1 MKRINL
7 FVLCSLLCA
16 SLGAQERIMV
26 IADPHVLPQSVI
38 AKEANFDDYMA
49 KQRKMV
55 DLSEPIWNALMDTA
69 MKYHPDL
76 LLIPGDLTRDGE
88 PEAHALVSNSLA
100 QLAQAGIPSIVVP
113 GNHDKTDWFTPSAQE
128 PIEGLTVLS
137 FYDGVDVNWLAQQAD
152 AAITKGNTVIAMT
165 HRQLVDHFDGKST
178 LEPSARLTNADAVR
192 DCLMAHGVHL
202 VLTGHFHVNS
212 ISTWRDSITGDSL
225 VELSTGSP
233 ITYPCPYR
241 WLTLSPDRSQISVQ
255 TEYLTAV
262 DTIKDLYTYSRDWMV
277 EHTENMIP
285 TLAVRAWNKVDSKWD
300 SSIAPMLKKVGL
312 NDITINYIHDNLMP
326 STDKARIDITRRH
339 LGDAAVNLYLF
350 HSEANEFEYPE
361 KGQELADAVYTG
373 MNGIIDECFGIMA
386 QMVAPMKVMAVE
398 MAKGPV
404 QSLVEDMTQ
413 RDSERY
419 ANITDDL
426 HPVLTIGVPQQHED
440 IDQVPEDT
448 LRPAY
453 KLLRHGQ
460 LIIRHNNRL
469 YNAQGIRLQ

>member
-1 MKRINL
+1 
-7 FVLCSLLCA
+7 
-16 SLGAQERIMV
+16 MV

-38 AKEANFDDYMA
+38 ATEANFDDYMA

-88 PEAHALVSNSLA
+88 PEAHELVSNSLA

-152 AAITKGNTVIAMT
+152 AAKANGNTVIAMT

-255 TEYLTAV
+255 TEYITAV
-262 DTIKDLYTYSRDWMV
+262 GTINDLYTYSREWMA

-312 NDITINYIHDNLMP
+312 SDITINYIHYNLMP
-326 STDKARIDITRRH
+326 STDEARIDITRRH

-426 HPVLTIGVPQQHED
+426 HPVLTIGVPQQHEA
-440 IDQVPEDT
+440 IDQVPEDVLAQKF
-448 LRPAY
+448 LRN
-453 KLLRHGQ
+453 GQ
-460 LIIRHNNRL
+460 LIIRHNSRI

>member
-1 MKRINL
+1 
-7 FVLCSLLCA
+7 
-16 SLGAQERIMV
+16 MV

-38 AKEANFDDYMA
+38 ETEANFDEYMA

-128 PIEGLTVLS
+128 PIEGLTVLA
-137 FYDGVDVNWLAQQAD
+137 FYDGVDVKWLVEQAD
-152 AAITKGNTVIAMT
+152 AAIAKGNTVIAMT

-312 NDITINYIHDNLMP
+312 SDITINYIHNNLMP
-326 STDKARIDITRRH
+326 STDEARIDITRRH

-440 IDQVPEDT
+440 IDQVLEDT

-453 KLLRHGQ
+453 KLLHHGQ

>member
-38 AKEANFDDYMA
+38 ATEANFDDYMA

-55 DLSEPIWNALMDTA
+55 DLSEPIWNTLMDTA

-241 WLTLSPDRSQISVQ
+241 WLMLSPDRSQISVQ

-300 SSIAPMLKKVGL
+300 SSIAPMLKEKAGL
-312 NDITINYIHDNLMP
+312 HDVTIAYIKKYMLP
-326 STDKARIDITRRH
+326 STDEKRIDLTRRH
-339 LGDAAVNLYLF
+339 LGQPAIDLYLF
-350 HSEANEFEYPE
+350 HSEANEFERPE
-361 KGQELADAVYTG
+361 LGQSIANSIYNG
-373 MNGIIDECFGIMA
+373 MSAMMKECLGILEVGGLFSA
-386 QMVAPMKVMAVE
+386 MAVE
-398 MAKGPV
+398 MAKEPV
-404 QSLVEDMTQ
+404 QSMVEDKTQ
-413 RDSERY
+413 WKSELY

-426 HPVLTIGVPQQHED
+426 HPALKIGVPQTHTDLDPIMDEPYK
-440 IDQVPEDT
+440 QVVKY
-448 LRPAY
+448 LRN
-453 KLLRHGQ
+453 GQ

>member
-7 FVLCSLLCA
+7 FVLCSLLFV
-16 SLGAQERIMV
+16 SLCAQERIMV

-38 AKEANFDDYMA
+38 ETEAKFDEYMA

-69 MKYHPDL
+69 RKYRPDL

-88 PEAHALVSNSLA
+88 PEAHKLVSDSLQA
-100 QLAQAGIPSIVVP
+100 LAQAGIPSIVIP

-128 PIEGLTVLS
+128 PIEGLTVLA
-137 FYDGVDVNWLAQQAD
+137 FYDGVDVKWLVEQAD
-152 AAITKGNTVIAMT
+152 AAIAKGNTVIAMT

-192 DCLMAHGVHL
+192 DSLMAHGVHL

-255 TEYLTAV
+255 TDYLTALNN
-262 DTIKDLYTYSRDWMV
+262 IPDLYAYSRDWMA

-312 NDITINYIHDNLMP
+312 SDITINYIHYNLMP
-326 STDKARIDITRRH
+326 TTDEQRIDITRRY
-339 LGDAAVNLYLF
+339 LGNAAVNLYLF
-350 HSEANEFEYPE
+350 HSEANEFERPE
-361 KGQELADAVYTG
+361 RGQELADSVYAG
-373 MNGIIDECFGIMA
+373 MEGIINECFGIMA
-386 QMVAPMKVMAVE
+386 QLVAPMKVMAIE

-413 RDSERY
+413 RDSELY

-426 HPVLTIGVPQQHED
+426 HPVLTIGIPQTHEA
-440 IDQVPEDT
+440 IDPVTANPSPLT
-448 LRPAY
+448 VKYLRD
-453 KLLRHGQ
+453 GQ
-460 LIIRHNNRL
+460 LIILHDSRL

>member
-1 MKRINL
+1 
-7 FVLCSLLCA
+7 
-16 SLGAQERIMV
+16 MV

-38 AKEANFDDYMA
+38 ATEANFDDYMA

-277 EHTENMIP
+277 EHTANMIP

-312 NDITINYIHDNLMP
+312 SDITINYIHYNLMP
-326 STDKARIDITRRH
+326 STDEARIDITRRH